1 MQTSATAAKLKSQDK
16 PKTAL
21 FSLKTPYMKQGR
33 VTQLVAETSD
43 MWIHT
48 KINAEGGENE
58 IHSHMDEDHA
68 FIVLE
73 GQMSVFDENG
83 GEIEV
88 KHHQGVMIPKGAY
101 YRYLNTGEG
110 NLVVIR
116 VGAGVNAPGHRR
128 QARGHRNS
136 AEPQSATHRSRH
148 VLRRVRWLISLPS
161 RSAEASSKATHSSG
175 LLLFVHSQKAGCG
188 ISLRHSTK

>member
-1 MQTSATAAKLKSQDK
+1 MQTSATAAKLTSQDK
-16 PKTAL
+16 PKSAL

-33 VTQLVAETSD
+33 VTQLVAETAN

-58 IHSHMDEDHA
+58 IHKHLDEDHA

-88 KHHQGVMIPKGAY
+88 KQYQGVMIPKGAY
-101 YRYLNTGEG
+101 YRYLNTGDG

-116 VGAGVNAPGHRR
+116 VGAGVKGQQQGGQEMRLGADGKPLVSGTPQNRNKAPIE
-128 QARGHRNS
+128 AETFFADS
-136 AEPQSATHRSRH
+136 A
-148 VLRRVRWLISLPS
+148 
-161 RSAEASSKATHSSG
+161 G
-175 LLLFVHSQKAGCG
+175 
-188 ISLRHSTK
+188 

>member
-16 PKTAL
+16 PQAQM

-33 VTQLVAETSD
+33 VTQLIAETTNL
-43 MWIHT
+43 WIHT

-58 IHSHMDEDHA
+58 IHKHIDEDHA

-73 GQMSVFDENG
+73 GQMSVFDELGNEM
-83 GEIEV
+83 EI
-88 KHHQGVMIPKGAY
+88 KQHQGVMIPKGAY

-116 VGAGVNAPGHRR
+116 VGAGIKGQQGGQEMRLGANGKPLVSGTAEN
-128 QARGHRNS
+128 RNLPPIES
-136 AEPQSATHRSRH
+136 GEFFAQSA
-148 VLRRVRWLISLPS
+148 
-161 RSAEASSKATHSSG
+161 G
-175 LLLFVHSQKAGCG
+175 
-188 ISLRHSTK
+188 